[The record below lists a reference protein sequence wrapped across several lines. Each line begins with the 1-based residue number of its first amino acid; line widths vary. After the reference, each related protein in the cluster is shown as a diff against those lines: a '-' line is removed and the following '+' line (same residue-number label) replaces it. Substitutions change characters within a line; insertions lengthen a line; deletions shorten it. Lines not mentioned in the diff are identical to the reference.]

1 MEMSIAQ
8 EAQVI
13 EQLERLARLYSM
25 HPDGRWLDDIEW
37 QERSPIMRK
46 LPQDV
51 CGMYVAGHIVLM
63 PSLEPD
69 PIFPTFIHELRHR
82 WQLKKHPVMY
92 IIGKL
97 WRPLIE
103 DDAVCQEMAA
113 QQWLDSYRAE
123 GKENKETKL

>member
-1 MEMSIAQ
+1 MEINITQ

-13 EQLERLARLYSM
+13 EQLERLVRLYSM
-25 HPDGRWLDDIEW
+25 YTSGRWLDEIRW

-69 PIFPTFIHELRHR
+69 AIFPTYIHELRHR
-82 WQLKKHPVMY
+82 WQAHRHPILY
-92 IIGKL
+92 IIGKII
-97 WRPLIE
+97 RPLIE
-103 DDAVCQEMAA
+103 DDAVCQEDMARM
-113 QQWLDSYRAE
+113 WLESYRKEQKAE
-123 GKENKETKL
+123 GAE